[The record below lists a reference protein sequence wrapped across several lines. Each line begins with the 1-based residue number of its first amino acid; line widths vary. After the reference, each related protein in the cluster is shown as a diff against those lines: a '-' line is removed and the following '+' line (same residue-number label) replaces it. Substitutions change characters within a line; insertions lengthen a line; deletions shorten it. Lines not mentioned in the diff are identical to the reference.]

1 MSSIIQPSSSR
12 IFLRMSYALPFLLLL
27 TISNNGVCQQ
37 TISRTNEKVIIESAK
52 QTVSDYTKYMELLAQ
67 EVDKDLI
74 ALYKAEL
81 LKSVQRDSVNVFNDL
96 IPIADRPKTLRE
108 NIDRLTTYLDDI
120 STRYLEGVKLVYTN
134 FNSSKVFIDEK
145 RNRLFVKVTAD
156 RSIDGM
162 YYYKDEKKPNKAD
175 EKIDFYVQVQIRTS
189 GVPESKIYSI
199 FLYEPNEQT
208 FQPIKVVEK
217 TAPIIISNVQKDT
230 TYRRA
235 MEHTV
240 AWTGGEIF
248 ERLRLDLYKESS
260 GKPELIRAI
269 DTSFVNDNGIEFA
282 IDKKIK
288 PGKRNKYFYQITKLS
303 SEEQP
308 ITSETFFIKRKTS
321 IILQIGVPLIVVGGV
336 TFLLLNPKEEAKDP
350 ELPFVPDP
358 G

>member
-1 MSSIIQPSSSR
+1 
-12 IFLRMSYALPFLLLL
+12 
-27 TISNNGVCQQ
+27 
-37 TISRTNEKVIIESAK
+37 
-52 QTVSDYTKYMELLAQ
+52 
-67 EVDKDLI
+67 
-74 ALYKAEL
+74 
-81 LKSVQRDSVNVFNDL
+81 VQRDSVNVFNDL

-120 STRYLEGVKLVYTN
+120 NTRYLEGVKLVYTN
-134 FNSSKVFIDEK
+134 LTASKVFIDEK

-156 RSIDGM
+156 RSIDGT

-175 EKIDFYVQVQIRTS
+175 EKIDFYVQVQIRAS

-199 FLYEPNEQT
+199 FMHEANEQT

-235 MEHTV
+235 MEHTL

-248 ERLRLDLYKESS
+248 ERLRLDLYKETSE
-260 GKPELIRAI
+260 KPELIRAI
-269 DTSFVNDNGIEFA
+269 DTSFVNDNDIEFPV
-282 IDKKIK
+282 DRKIK

-308 ITSETFFIKRKTS
+308 VKSETFFIKRKRS
-321 IILQIGVPLIVVGGV
+321 IILQIGVPLVVVGGV
-336 TFLLLNPKEEAKDP
+336 AYLLLKPEATDP
-350 ELPFVPDP
+350 ELGAPEKP
-358 G
+358 